1 MDLTAEYIAAIRT
14 AAERDA
20 ALAAVM
26 EQFKFEVARVGA
38 AMDRANDLA
47 EMRSELEK
55 SASDNR
61 GRVLS
66 FILDVAKSQAGNL
79 AMLVVVLLCARSC
92 GVELT
97 IPEFQPAPMG
107 AISATGE

>member
-1 MDLTAEYIAAIRT
+1 MDITSEYIAAIRT

-20 ALAAVM
+20 TLAAVM
-26 EQFKFEVARVGA
+26 EQFKIEIARVGA

-61 GRVLS
+61 GRVLG
-66 FILDVAKSQAGNL
+66 FILDIAKSQAGNL
-79 AMLVVVLLCARSC
+79 ALLVVVLICARSC

-97 IPEFQPAPMG
+97 IPEFQPAPVG
-107 AISATGE
+107 GTHAAGN